1 MTEDGDRQNY
11 IDIIGPVLPEIANDI
26 ISDVIIAATTTSSD
40 TSHPHQ
46 CEQEMNISSV
56 RVNNTHVFNVRT
68 CEDWCGTVNQSS
80 SKLIKSIS
88 FKRGLYYM

>member
-26 ISDVIIAATTTSSD
+26 INDVIIPTTTTSSGS
-40 TSHPHQ
+40 SHPHQ
-46 CEQEMNISSV
+46 SEQEMNISSI
-56 RVNNTHVFNVRT
+56 RVNNTHVYNVRT